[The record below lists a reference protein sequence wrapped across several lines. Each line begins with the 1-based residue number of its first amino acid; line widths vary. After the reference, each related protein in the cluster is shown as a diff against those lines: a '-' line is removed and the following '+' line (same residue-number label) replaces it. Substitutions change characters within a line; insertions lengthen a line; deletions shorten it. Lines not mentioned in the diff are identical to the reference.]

1 MADTKISVGPS
12 DSLWKIAQSCGIP
25 GGGSNWQALRVE
37 RGGKTY
43 NLATDDLPGGLKSGD
58 TVVVP
63 SELGASSCQSEVN
76 GASAALAQAPA
87 TASAA
92 GQKAQAASGAQPAT
106 EVSATASCSTKVIFV
121 LDPGHGGRAA
131 KASFATAAQLK
142 PYKDAV
148 AAGKMTQAQYDN
160 MFDLGGL
167 SWNNALG
174 AVSNTL
180 EKTMTH
186 RLIPLVRDHMNAMKG
201 TILAAQP
208 SIKSIEV
215 HLTKEDEYVNM
226 TGADRAG
233 VARDKGA
240 DFFFCC
246 HFDAAPG
253 TTHVHLDITRVKGVV
268 DEKRS
273 VTLTSIDSK
282 LLGGSYP
289 KSAASSAGSRGPT
302 LLYSGHKD
310 SPPKT
315 VQNARIVGAIISK
328 NLATTLQTAEN
339 SPTAVSAQGESA
351 RQLANISPFNLGTND
366 PKKKQIVPIYLEAD
380 FINVESGDRLW
391 NTAGYNAEIGASRT
405 RWGIPPEPAGATEK
419 EAWKKA
425 NLRREMP
432 ALPAGHNMFDKAA
445 QSIALS
451 LLLNMHHRIC

>member
-1 MADTKISVGPS
+1 MADTVISASPD
-12 DSLWKIAQSCGIP
+12 DSLWKIAQSSGIP
-25 GGGSNWQALRVE
+25 GGGSNWQALRVI
-37 RGGKTY
+37 RDGTTY
-43 NLATDDLPGGLKSGD
+43 DLSTEQLPGGLKTGD
-58 TVVVP
+58 KVVVP
-63 SELGASSCQSEVN
+63 NEQASSCQSEVD
-76 GASAALAQAPA
+76 GTSAALVKAPA

-92 GQKAQAASGAQPAT
+92 GKNAQAASSAQPAT
-106 EVSATASCSTKVIFV
+106 EVSATATCSTKVIFV
-121 LDPGHGGRAA
+121 LDPGHGGRGA

-148 AAGKMTQAQYDN
+148 AAGTMTQTQYDN

-186 RLIPLVRDHMNAMKG
+186 KLIPLIRDHMNTMKG
-201 TILAAQP
+201 LILVTQP
-208 SIKSIEV
+208 NIKSVEV
-215 HLTKEDEYVNM
+215 HLTKEDEYINM

-253 TTHVHLDITRVKGVV
+253 NTHVHLDITRVQGTI
-268 DEKRS
+268 DATRN

-289 KSAASSAGSRGPT
+289 KSAATSAGSRGPT
-302 LLYSGHKD
+302 LLYSGHKG

-315 VQNARIVGAIISK
+315 VQNARAVGAIISK
-328 NLATTLQTAEN
+328 NLAQALQAAEN
-339 SPTAVSAQGESA
+339 SPSAVVAQGENA
-351 RQLANISPFNLGTND
+351 RQLANISPIHLGSSD

-391 NTAGYNAEIGASRT
+391 NTAGYNAQIAASRT
-405 RWGIPPEPAGATEK
+405 RWGVAPEPAGGAEK

-425 NLRREMP
+425 NLRRDMP

-445 QSIALS
+445 MSIALS
-451 LLLNMHHRIC
+451 LLLNMHQRIC